1 MRYGAIG
8 LLVVVLGLALVV
20 TPRAAEP
27 DKKAAEADLAEKV
40 RKAIERGVKVL
51 RDREDG
57 NGNLDRVGTT
67 NFAPGGP
74 TALATL
80 ALLNS
85 GVSPDDELVQRLLKY
100 LRKFEPKEDSA
111 TYTVGLQTMVYVTA
125 NQKEDKER
133 IQRNVDWLV
142 QARLMNAK
150 NQLTGWT
157 YGNRGGVADNSNS
170 QYALLGLHEGFQA
183 GAKVDP
189 AVWESIRDFYV
200 RTQDSKGGWRYRQ
213 DERDSTPPTLTMS
226 IAGLTGLIIAE
237 MDLKA
242 SKENG
247 EPDCGKGCGDGEED
261 PNIALALKYVGQKL
275 PGRAD
280 DINPG
285 AMPHLYY
292 SIYGIERAGRYTG
305 LRFLGEKD
313 WYRIGCEYLTRV
325 QKNDGSWGGPNPEDA
340 PVLATSFALLFLS
353 KGRTPVLVSKLAHDP
368 EPDWNLHRSD
378 ARNLVQFCSRE
389 LFRSHPLAWQ
399 AFDPRN
405 PERLGVGGGPQALA
419 AELLQSPVAM
429 VSGKQAPKLSDP
441 EKELLKEYVVNG
453 GFVYAEACCGSQA
466 FDKGFRALVKELF
479 DSPLKR
485 LEKGHPVWS
494 ASGKYDSSDDGFEL
508 WGLEMGCKTVLVY
521 SPQGLSCWW
530 EHNQFEKGTS
540 KKAFWLGANVV
551 AYATGL
557 ELPKPRLTQVDIA
570 PNKDDRKPERG
581 YLKVA
586 QLKFAGDY
594 RPAPKA
600 MPNLMAEMRKAGLDV
615 ELNPVEAAPGDD
627 SFTNFRFLYLHGR
640 GQFDYTDAELKRLK
654 FNLETGGLLMADAC
668 CGSPAF
674 DDSFRK
680 VIAKLWGKEHPLEAI
695 PASDELYSRELNGA
709 KIEEVRCRKEG
720 PDGKRSDATFRSG
733 PPQLEGVKINGR
745 WVVIYSKYDIGCALE
760 NHQSTDCLGHD
771 HPSAVTLGKAIVLY
785 AMRR

>member
-8 LLVVVLGLALVV
+8 VLVLVLGLALVV
-20 TPRAAEP
+20 PPQAAEP
-27 DKKAAEADLAEKV
+27 DKKQPAAEADLAEKV
-40 RKAIERGVKVL
+40 RKAIERGVKFL

-57 NGNLDRVGTT
+57 SGNLDRVGTA

-74 TALATL
+74 SALATL
-80 ALLNS
+80 ALLNA
-85 GVSPDDELVQRLLKY
+85 GVSPDDEVIQRLLKY
-100 LRKFEPKEDSA
+100 LRTFPADDGAA
-111 TYTVGLQTMVYVTA
+111 TYAVGLQTMVFVAA
-125 NQKEDKER
+125 NQKEDQAR

-142 QARLMNAK
+142 KARQMNR
-150 NQLTGWT
+150 NQLTGWSYT
-157 YGNRGGVADNSNS
+157 NRPNTADNSNS

-189 AVWESIRDFYV
+189 DVWESIRDFYV
-200 RTQDSKGGWRYRQ
+200 RTQEKEGGWRYR
-213 DERDSTPPTLTMS
+213 RDDSNGPTLTMS
-226 IAGLTGLIIAE
+226 IAGLTGLIIAD

-242 SKENG
+242 SKLTG
-247 EPDCGKGCGDGEED
+247 EPDCGGKDCGGGEED
-261 PNIALALKYVGQKL
+261 PNVALALRWVGQKL
-275 PGRAD
+275 PGKAGD
-280 DINPG
+280 VNPS

-313 WYRIGCEYLTRV
+313 WYRIGCEALIDK
-325 QKNDGSWGGPNPEDA
+325 QKPDGSWGGLNPEDA
-340 PVLATSFALLFLS
+340 PVLATSFSLLFLS
-353 KGRTPVLVSKLAHDP
+353 KGRTPVLLSKFAHDP

-399 AFDPRN
+399 AFDARKSD
-405 PERLGVGGGPQALA
+405 RLTVAGGPQALA
-419 AELLQSPVAM
+419 AELLQSPVTM
-429 VSGKQAPKLSDP
+429 FSGKQAPKLADP

-453 GFVYAEACCGSQA
+453 GFIYAEACCGSPA

-479 DSPLKR
+479 DSPLKK
-485 LEKGHPVWS
+485 LDKSHPVWS
-494 ASGKYDSSDDGFEL
+494 ASGKWDSADDGFEL

-540 KKAFWLGANVV
+540 QKAFRLGANVV

-557 ELPKPRLTQVDIA
+557 ELPKPRLTQVEIA

-581 YLKVA
+581 FLKVA
-586 QLKFAGDY
+586 QLKFSGDY

-640 GQFDYTDAELKRLK
+640 GQFEYAEADLKRLK

-668 CGSPAF
+668 CGSPTF

-680 VIAKLWGKEHPLEAI
+680 MIVKLWGKEHPLEAI
-695 PASDELYSRELNGA
+695 PAGDELYGRELNGT

-720 PDGKRSDATFRSG
+720 PDGKRSEATFRSG

-745 WVVIYSKYDIGCALE
+745 WVLIYSKYDIGCALE
-760 NHQSTDCLGHD
+760 NHQSSDCLGHD